1 MIEASIDELA
11 KEIALDFNRS
21 IKERVDALLEL
32 DCSMYTNLGLDSS
45 DDERIKVH
53 QTSSY
58 IYKTI
63 NLIDEESG
71 DLLITS
77 QDS

>member
-1 MIEASIDELA
+1 MINPNIDELA

-21 IKERVDALLEL
+21 IRERVDALLEL
-32 DCSMYTNLGLDSS
+32 DCSMYTNLGIDSS
-45 DDERIKVH
+45 DEERIKVH
-53 QTSSY
+53 ETSTY

-71 DLLITS
+71 DLLITN